1 MKLKAL
7 FKFAYIFCS
16 IGFYLA
22 LIISFFS
29 FAYHIAYL
37 WFPESNFA
45 KSVGPFEP
53 MYSYLIIYFE
63 EIPAIYLDKNVI
75 MLSFIATIT
84 LFLYILVVLRIL
96 HKLFKNIYRQS
107 LFIEQNVKLLY
118 MLGAIDLVLGS
129 VFIYFDGLIFEKV
142 LTALEITNA
151 TVEFTNIDYIE
162 TIISGVIFIMIG
174 AALKVAVRAIEENKY
189 TI

>member
-22 LIISFFS
+22 LLITLFS
-29 FAYHIAYL
+29 ILYHSAFL
-37 WFPESNFA
+37 WYPNSDFTQTFGS
-45 KSVGPFEP
+45 FEP
-53 MYSYLIIYFE
+53 FYSYLLIYFKE
-63 EIPAIYLDKNVI
+63 VPAVYQEKNI
-75 MLSFIATIT
+75 IILSFISST
-84 LFLYILVVLRIL
+84 LFSMWILVGLRIL
-96 HKLFKNIYRQS
+96 HKLFKNIYKES

-118 MLGAIDLVLGS
+118 ILGGVDLVIGS
-129 VFIYFDGLIFEKV
+129 LFIYFDGLLFEK
-142 LTALEITNA
+142 ALNALDITNA
-151 TVEFTNIDYIE
+151 MVEFTNIDYVE
-162 TIISGVIFIMIG
+162 TIVSGVIFMMIG